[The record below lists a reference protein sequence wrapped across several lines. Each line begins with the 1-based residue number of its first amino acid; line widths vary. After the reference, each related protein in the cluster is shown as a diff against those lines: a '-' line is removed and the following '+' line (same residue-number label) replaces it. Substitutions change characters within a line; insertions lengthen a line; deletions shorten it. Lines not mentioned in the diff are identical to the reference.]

1 MLNTPRRLAF
11 FLPNTFTALNIACGF
26 FSVILGWKGE
36 FYAASMILVLGAIFD
51 SVDGRVARM
60 THTQSSFGEQFDSI
74 SDVVSFGVA
83 PAFLVYNRFFSDLGR
98 IGLITSFIFLLCG
111 ALRLARFNAN
121 IDKVSSDFFQGLP
134 IPSGA
139 LAMVGLV
146 LLSIEFPII
155 NEYSPFLV
163 PYVLFFS
170 FLMISNIP
178 FNSFKK
184 SEWVKRH
191 KKRVFFIIIMLGILT
206 ALKEQI
212 MISLLINIYVFASLI
227 YFIKNKGALQ
237 NMFQWKGEEDDESG
251 DNQNDEL

>member
-1 MLNTPRRLAF
+1 
-11 FLPNTFTALNIACGF
+11 
-26 FSVILGWKGE
+26 
-36 FYAASMILVLGAIFD
+36 
-51 SVDGRVARM
+51 
-60 THTQSSFGEQFDSI
+60 
-74 SDVVSFGVA
+74 
-83 PAFLVYNRFFSDLGR
+83 
-98 IGLITSFIFLLCG
+98 
-111 ALRLARFNAN
+111 LRLARFNAN

-146 LLSIEFPII
+146 LLSIEFPVI

-206 ALKEQI
+206 AVKEQI